1 MHMRKVASLPG
12 RGKSTYA
19 LDFDHCISLDW
30 SVRTMAVGH
39 LRRRDND
46 PVVSERPSDIHV
58 LKDYPTTLKGTI
70 VMTFEE
76 TTTAQWLYLE
86 LRDYVDRIIICN
98 PYRNRLLG
106 EGPKT
111 DKIDAAKLVVL
122 LRAGLLKE
130 VFHSDDG
137 LYDLRL
143 LVSAYN
149 DLIQAG
155 VRAQNQ
161 RTALE
166 RGHGDST
173 THASFI
179 FEHLDSSI
187 ALYRQSKK
195 SYTTKFESFCRRNK
209 LIKLILA
216 VEGIDTIGAVKILAV
231 VVDARRFARTGKYLS
246 YCGLV
251 QNEKS
256 SGGRSYGRHKP
267 QYSRTLKAVYKTAAL
282 AALRGHNPVR
292 EYYETLV
299 ARGVSEVHA
308 RHEIA
313 RYIAT
318 VTYGVLKTGTTYD
331 PYRWRKNITVAS
343 RRLYTELI
351 VTDDRPARSVV
362 P

>member
-1 MHMRKVASLPG
+1 MHMRKVTSLPG
-12 RGKSTYA
+12 KGKSIFA
-19 LDFDHCISLDW
+19 LDFDHYVSLDW
-30 SVRTMAVGH
+30 SVRTMAAGH
-39 LRRRDND
+39 LRRRDTE
-46 PVVSERPSDIHV
+46 PVVFERPSDILG
-58 LKDYPTTLKGTI
+58 LKEYFKTLKGTI
-70 VMTFEE
+70 VLTFEE

-86 LRDYVDRIIICN
+86 LRDYVNRIIICN
-98 PYRNRLLG
+98 PYRNRLLS

-111 DKIDAAKLVVL
+111 DKIDAAKLVLL

-130 VFHSDDG
+130 VFHCDDS

-149 DLIQAG
+149 DLVQAG

-179 FEHLDSSI
+179 LEHLDSSI

-195 SYTTKFESFCRRNK
+195 AYTTKFENFCRRNK
-209 LIKLILA
+209 QLKLLLA

-231 VVDARRFARTGKYLS
+231 VVDARRFLRTGNYLS

-256 SGGRSYGRHKP
+256 SGGRSYGRRKP
-267 QYSRTLKAVYKTAAL
+267 QFSRTLKSVYKSATL
-282 AALRGHNPVR
+282 AALKGHNPVR
-292 EYYETLV
+292 EYYETLL

-313 RYIAT
+313 RYLAT
-318 VTYGVLKTGTTYD
+318 VTYGILKTGTPYD
-331 PYRWRKNITVAS
+331 PYRWRKNTTVA
-343 RRLYTELI
+343 
-351 VTDDRPARSVV
+351 
-362 P
+362 